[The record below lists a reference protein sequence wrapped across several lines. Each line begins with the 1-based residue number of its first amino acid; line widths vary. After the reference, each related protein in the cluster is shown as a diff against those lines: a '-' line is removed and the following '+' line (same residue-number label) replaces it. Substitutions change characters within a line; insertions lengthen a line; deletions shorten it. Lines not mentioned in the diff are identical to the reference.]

1 LACSW
6 AHDLTQRYL
15 ACVLAG
21 IGRHPI
27 AAAAAVVALVFAVP
41 VVAWL
46 LLVRGLTADD
56 KPERDAALVM
66 AHRLVTGRESLGT
79 DVESPDRYVFRLVH
93 QAAADGGVT
102 GTELA
107 THIGVAVC
115 LRDGRATQAARFSYL
130 HFSPSCTAGRLDL
143 RPVETSIATDR
154 ARWRGDFAQGADAQ
168 DEPTPRVIGGP

>member
-1 LACSW
+1 
-6 AHDLTQRYL
+6 
-15 ACVLAG
+15 VLAG

-27 AAAAAVVALVFAVP
+27 AAATAFIVLVFAIAL
-41 VVAWL
+41 VAWL
-46 LLVRGLTADD
+46 LLVRGLQSDP

-79 DVESPDRYVFRLVH
+79 DVESPDRYVFRLVY
-93 QAAADGGVT
+93 QAAGDGGVA

-143 RPVETSIATDR
+143 RPAETPIAADR
-154 ARWRGDFAQGADAQ
+154 ARWRGEFAEGADQ
-168 DEPTPRVIGGP
+168 RDEPAPRIIGGG

>member
-1 LACSW
+1 V
-6 AHDLTQRYL
+6 R
-15 ACVLAG
+15 AG

-27 AAAAAVVALVFAVP
+27 AAAAAIVALVFCVP
-41 VVAWL
+41 IVAWL
-46 LLVRGLTADD
+46 ALIRGLASDD

-79 DVESPDRYVFRLVH
+79 DVESPERYVFRIVF
-93 QAAADGGVT
+93 QAAGDGGVA

-115 LRDGRATQAARFSYL
+115 LRDGNATQAARFSYL

-143 RPVETSIATDR
+143 RRTETSISADR
-154 ARWRGDFAQGADAQ
+154 ARWRGDFAQGADQQ
-168 DEPTPRVIGGP
+168 DDPTPRVIGGP

>member
-1 LACSW
+1 
-6 AHDLTQRYL
+6 
-15 ACVLAG
+15 VLAG

-27 AAAAAVVALVFAVP
+27 AAAAAITALVIAVP

-46 LLVRGLTADD
+46 LLVRSLTADD
-56 KPERDAALVM
+56 EPERDAALVM
-66 AHRLVTGRESLGT
+66 ADRLVTGRESLGT
-79 DVESPDRYVFRLVH
+79 DVESPDRYVFRLVF
-93 QAAADGGVT
+93 QAAGDGGVT

-115 LRDGRATQAARFSYL
+115 LRDGRTTQAARFSYL

-154 ARWRGDFAQGADAQ
+154 ARWRGDFAQDADAH
-168 DEPTPRVIGGP
+168 DEPTPRVIGAP

>member
-1 LACSW
+1 
-6 AHDLTQRYL
+6 
-15 ACVLAG
+15 VLAG

-27 AAAAAVVALVFAVP
+27 AAAVAIIALVVAVP

-46 LLVRGLTADD
+46 LLVRTLTADD

-79 DVESPDRYVFRLVH
+79 DVESPDRYVFRLVF
-93 QAAADGGVT
+93 QAAGDGGVT

-115 LRDGRATQAARFSYL
+115 LRDGRAIQAARFSYL

-143 RPVETSIATDR
+143 RPLETSIATDR
-154 ARWRGDFAQGADAQ
+154 ARWRGDFAKDADTQ

>member
-1 LACSW
+1 M
-6 AHDLTQRYL
+6 
-15 ACVLAG
+15 LAG

-27 AAAAAVVALVFAVP
+27 AAATAVVALVIAVP

-79 DVESPDRYVFRLVH
+79 EVESHDRYVFRLVY
-93 QAAADGGVT
+93 QGAGDGGVA

-115 LRDGRATQAARFSYL
+115 LRGGRATQAARFSYL
-130 HFSPSCTAGRLDL
+130 HFSPSCADGHVEL
-143 RPVETSIATDR
+143 RPVETPIATDR
-154 ARWRGDFAQGADAQ
+154 ARWRGDFAPGADAQ
-168 DEPTPRVIGGP
+168 DEPTPRVIGGA

>member
-1 LACSW
+1 
-6 AHDLTQRYL
+6 
-15 ACVLAG
+15 VLAG

-27 AAAAAVVALVFAVP
+27 AAAAAIIALVVAVP

-46 LLVRGLTADD
+46 LLVRSLTADD

-66 AHRLVTGRESLGT
+66 ADRLVTGRESLGT
-79 DVESPDRYVFRLVH
+79 DVESPDRYVFRLVF
-93 QAAADGGVT
+93 QAAGDGGVT

-107 THIGVAVC
+107 THIGIAVC

-154 ARWRGDFAQGADAQ
+154 ARWRGDFAQDADAH
-168 DEPTPRVIGGP
+168 DEPTPRVIGAP